1 MFGAVDKTAMKTNG
15 HNGNGAGNG
24 NGDAGER
31 LEALE
36 PPQREAAYFYGLFL
50 RGHSLEQ
57 LRRDIDVP
65 GEVLSRW
72 QRLWRREPGSQQRY
86 QEMLLYR
93 RQVLA
98 IFNTL
103 VSLEVALSHLRQ

>member
-1 MFGAVDKTAMKTNG
+1 MKTNG
-15 HNGNGAGNG
+15 HNGNGSG
-24 NGDAGER
+24 GEKP
-31 LEALE
+31 ETLE

-50 RGHSLEQ
+50 RGHSLEK

-65 GEVLSRW
+65 GEVVSRW
-72 QRLWRREPGSQQRY
+72 QRLWYREPASRQQY
-86 QEMLLYR
+86 EGMLLYR

-98 IFNTL
+98 IFNAL

>member
-1 MFGAVDKTAMKTNG
+1 MLGTVDKPAMKA
-15 HNGNGAGNG
+15 NGNNG
-24 NGDAGER
+24 NSHGHER

-50 RGHSLEQ
+50 RGHSLEE

-65 GEVLSRW
+65 GEVVSRW
-72 QRLWRREPGSQQRY
+72 QRLWRREPGSRPQY
-86 QEMLLYR
+86 EEMLLYR

-98 IFNTL
+98 IFNGL

>member
-1 MFGAVDKTAMKTNG
+1 MKTNG
-15 HNGNGAGNG
+15 QNGSGAGS
-24 NGDAGER
+24 EKPET
-31 LEALE
+31 LEL
-36 PPQREAAYFYGLFL
+36 PQREAAYFYGLFL
-50 RGHSLEQ
+50 RGHSLEK

-65 GEVLSRW
+65 GEVVSRW
-72 QRLWRREPGSQQRY
+72 QRLWRREPASREQY
-86 QEMLLYR
+86 ESMLLYR